1 MSEPHPG
8 KRRFIRRADLVPEMR
23 GLLEVTACT
32 RRVTL
37 GQAHP
42 SMRERGARNERLA
55 FEQGGDPRELI
66 GSRAGH
72 LQVARRHRD
81 FDLRLEEGRAAELG
95 VRL

>member
-1 MSEPHPG
+1 
-8 KRRFIRRADLVPEMR
+8 
-23 GLLEVTACT
+23 
-32 RRVTL
+32 
-37 GQAHP
+37 
-42 SMRERGARNERLA
+42 MRERGARNERLA